1 MTKDHELGRNRAL
14 NVMKE
19 LEDAFVPD
27 VPAEN
32 IANARGLVA
41 FLVSASMDDEPP
53 SPEMVRGHR
62 LIFDLLDIVLLQ
74 IEQQFVDAEPPDLP
88 KLAAAD

>member
-1 MTKDHELGRNRAL
+1 MTKDHELGRGCAL
-14 NVMKE
+14 NIMKE

-27 VPAEN
+27 LPAEN

-41 FLVSASMDDEPP
+41 FLVSASMDNEPP
-53 SPEMVRGHR
+53 SPELVRGHR
-62 LIFDLLDIVLLQ
+62 LVFDLLDIVLLQ
-74 IEQQFVDAEPPDLP
+74 IEQQLLDAEPPDLP